1 MPVGLQ
7 SGMKRAALYLCY
19 YNITE
24 PLVQTQVVAYLREL
38 ARSGFEIHLLTF
50 EKERMSRSR
59 RLSIRE
65 RLRRDGIEWYAL
77 RYHSWPSL
85 PATLY
90 DIARGSLKAVSLCIR
105 HQIPLVHGRSHVGA
119 AMALVVK
126 LLRGVKMLFDVRGLL
141 ADEYA
146 DVGHWTRASVKYR
159 LTKAMERVLFRRAD
173 ALILLT
179 EAIKADLVRTDPV
192 LRERACDIEVIPCCV
207 PVERFILDAEERRLE
222 RRRRGW
228 GGRRVLAYV
237 GKLGTWYLVE
247 EMARF
252 FAVARQEDSRFFFQV
267 LTQSEPSSMR
277 RALKDAGVPPEA
289 FDIGHVEPE
298 EVPGVLC
305 AADAGISFIRPCYSK
320 RSSSPTKVAEYLAAG
335 LPVVSTQG
343 IGDCDEI
350 LARPNLGVVVERLD
364 EAEYRR
370 AARGLLRLLDDPA
383 TPALCRKFAERE
395 LSLGRIGGPRYVSV
409 YERLCRSV
417 SRDQAMESRV

>member
-1 MPVGLQ
+1 MR
-7 SGMKRAALYLCY
+7 RAALYICY

-24 PLVQTQVVAYLREL
+24 PLVQTQAVAYLREL

-50 EKERMSRSR
+50 EKERLTRPH

-65 RLRRDGIEWYAL
+65 KLRREGIQWYPM
-77 RYHSWPSL
+77 RYHAWPSL

-90 DIARGSLKAVSLCIR
+90 DIARGSLKAVSLCMR
-105 HQIPLVHGRSHVGA
+105 HQIFLVHGRSHVGA

-146 DVGHWTRASVKYR
+146 DVGHWTRAGVKYR

-179 EAIKADLVRTDPV
+179 EAIKVDLVRTDPN
-192 LRERACDIEVIPCCV
+192 LRERTKDIEVIPCCV
-207 PVERFILDAEERRLE
+207 SVERFAHNAEERRME
-222 RRRRGW
+222 RYKRIW
-228 GGRRVLAYV
+228 SGRRVLAYV

-267 LTQSEPSSMR
+267 LTQSEPSPMR
-277 RALKDAGVPPEA
+277 RALEDAGVPREA
-289 FDIGHVEPE
+289 FDIVHAEPE
-298 EVPGVLC
+298 EVPRVLC
-305 AADAGISFIRPCYSK
+305 AADAGISFIRSCYSK

-335 LPVVSTQG
+335 LPVVSTPG
-343 IGDCDEI
+343 IGDCDQI

-364 EAEYRR
+364 ETDYRR
-370 AARGLLRLLDDPA
+370 AARTLLRLLDDPA
-383 TPALCRKFAERE
+383 TPQLCREFAERE
-395 LSLGRIGGPRYVSV
+395 LSLSRIGSPRYAAV
-409 YERLCRSV
+409 YERLCS
-417 SRDQAMESRV
+417 SASKERVTEARV